1 MKWLQR
7 RMLSLNNWK
16 VVFLPQAEADRKSL
30 DGSVRKQVDKAILK
44 VSENPLPVNE
54 GGYGKP
60 LGNKNA
66 VNLTGLLKVKLKS
79 SGIRIVYQ
87 LIRDGEMMKI
97 IIIGIREDNEV
108 YREAA
113 ERMKHEK

>member
-1 MKWLQR
+1 M
-7 RMLSLNNWK
+7 NNRK
-16 VVFLPQAEADRKSL
+16 VTVLPQAEADRKSL

-44 VSENPLPVNE
+44 VSENHLPISE

-66 VNLTGLLKVKLKS
+66 VNLTGLLKVKLKA

-87 LIRDGEMMKI
+87 LIREDGMMKI
-97 IIIGIREDNEV
+97 IIVGVREDNEV

-113 ERMKHEK
+113 ERMKHIK